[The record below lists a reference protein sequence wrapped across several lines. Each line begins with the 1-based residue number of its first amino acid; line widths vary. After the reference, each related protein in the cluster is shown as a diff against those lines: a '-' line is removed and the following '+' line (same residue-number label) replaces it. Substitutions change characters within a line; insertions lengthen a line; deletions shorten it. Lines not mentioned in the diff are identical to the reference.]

1 MDLDYSTLS
10 FALLGVLFGIIFV
23 SDGWLSYQGSDQSF
37 ARSPKVRGILYILG
51 GGVIPVI
58 RELTQETTK
67 VKTNSITIYT
77 FFVTVSILF
86 ILLVL
91 CLYAFL
97 ISFKRLR
104 KVNFGDSL
112 LETIIEALPF
122 VTVALQEGNKKFN
135 EEIENRLV
143 PKNIK
148 QRNDVMEF
156 LSSAY
161 NDLCTYN
168 NDLRKTNADSLMKCQ
183 EFANFIAHYLEEF
196 IDIFLDSSKVNYR
209 ACVYY
214 LDKDANQLL
223 FLAGFSPQI
232 SPYTREKLPV
242 EDSLAGYAIKNP
254 YIAHLFYTDKRSN
267 SLPFYVKRNPRRYNS
282 VVSCA
287 IKHPEINENSLA
299 KMALCIDC
307 IYGKSNSFIDFEYI
321 SRMIVILSIV
331 FANAQ
336 VLMSIDNEG
345 IEQYIKNQ
353 G

>member
-86 ILLVL
+86 ILLAL

-112 LETIIEALPF
+112 WETIIETLPF
-122 VTVALQEGNKKFN
+122 VAVALQEGNKKFN

-168 NDLRKTNADSLMKCQ
+168 NNLRQTDADSLMKCQ
-183 EFANFIAHYLEEF
+183 KFANFIAHYLEEF
-196 IDIFLDSSKVNYR
+196 IDIFLDSSKV
-209 ACVYY
+209 
-214 LDKDANQLL
+214 K
-223 FLAGFSPQI
+223 
-232 SPYTREKLPV
+232 K
-242 EDSLAGYAIKNP
+242 
-254 YIAHLFYTDKRSN
+254 
-267 SLPFYVKRNPRRYNS
+267 
-282 VVSCA
+282 
-287 IKHPEINENSLA
+287 
-299 KMALCIDC
+299 
-307 IYGKSNSFIDFEYI
+307 
-321 SRMIVILSIV
+321 
-331 FANAQ
+331 
-336 VLMSIDNEG
+336 
-345 IEQYIKNQ
+345 
-353 G
+353 